1 MKKLTLQKLNI
12 LSLVG
17 TWGYLSTRDI
27 SQLAWP
33 SSSSRSAHVMAQV
46 AASKLVEAGLLLARD
61 PRQRQGARK
70 ALTKPVPKTG
80 VAKAYVLTTR
90 GAEILNEEWL
100 SELVSAE
107 VALGAKI
114 AMPWFADGYNL
125 STADW
130 NVRAPVIDLVQNL
143 VAHWAVLDPLDP
155 LGAAWLSLRAVGPR
169 GAARNFLS
177 LAGWSHFDAVLVN
190 NRFEPVFGVY
200 LAKPCTASATTDIA
214 KLAKKNQPFLVACDR
229 PARLSNLVEWR
240 ARVSPQ
246 LDAEV
251 RATLPNQIVA

>member
-1 MKKLTLQKLNI
+1 MKKLTPQKLNI
-12 LSLVG
+12 LCLVG

-46 AASKLVEAGLLLARD
+46 AASNLAKAGLLLARD
-61 PRQRQGARK
+61 LRHRQGTKK
-70 ALTKPVPKTG
+70 ALKAPVPKTG

-100 SELVSAE
+100 SELVAAE
-107 VALGAKI
+107 FAPDANAAI
-114 AMPWFADGYNL
+114 PWFADGYNL
-125 STADW
+125 STYDW

-143 VAHWAVLDPLDP
+143 VAQWAVRDPLDP
-155 LGAAWLSLRAVGPR
+155 LGGAWLSLRAVGPR
-169 GAARNFLS
+169 GAARNYLG

-200 LAKPCTASATTDIA
+200 LAKPRTTNATTDIA

-229 PARLSNLVEWR
+229 PARLANLVEWR
-240 ARVSPQ
+240 ARVGPR